1 MTEIIFSYN
10 RLSHRVLNFM
20 IIVGQFISLILVW
33 LFLYFLGITNYET
46 APAFF
51 QENPDIAVWIIFLSI
66 PFFMLSTAFII
77 FKFWSRKEDKACIR
91 LWKEY
96 AILYYRG
103 EEIMI
108 NKGEI
113 STEQLTSRKK
123 AIFYDTYILKIQ
135 KRKIIFDKCIL
146 KKGKKREKTLS
157 FAMKKLLYCTK

>member
-91 LWKEY
+91 LK
-96 AILYYRG
+96 
-103 EEIMI
+103 EIMI

-135 KRKIIFDKCIL
+135 KRKIIFDKCI
-146 KKGKKREKTLS
+146 
-157 FAMKKLLYCTK
+157 